1 VDRRPVRFSSAW
13 SVGRVLATV
22 FGSPDFIPAVYLK
35 RGADIHRW
43 TEHYDLGQVYRPE
56 EDLAGWC
63 DAYKA
68 FTYAHAPSWHDNGIE
83 TVFETGVY
91 HGVIDRIGFLKG
103 FGESVCDIKTG
114 KPNPKK
120 DSLQLAAY
128 TQGFFPETYDS
139 IDRVGIYIAKDGTY
153 KVRQYDDNE
162 DFQRW
167 KEILHHAIT

>member
-1 VDRRPVRFSSAW
+1 MDRRPVRFSSAW

-83 TVFETGVY
+83 TVIHYPTPI
-91 HGVIDRIGFLKG
+91 HLQPAS
-103 FGESVCDIKTG
+103 ESLG
-114 KPNPKK
+114 
-120 DSLQLAAY
+120 
-128 TQGFFPETYDS
+128 
-139 IDRVGIYIAKDGTY
+139 Y
-153 KVRQYDDNE
+153 KVG
-162 DFQRW
+162 DFPMAEKQAQQ
-167 KEILHHAIT
+167 ILTLPVNQSLEQKDIEKIISIINRFFSN